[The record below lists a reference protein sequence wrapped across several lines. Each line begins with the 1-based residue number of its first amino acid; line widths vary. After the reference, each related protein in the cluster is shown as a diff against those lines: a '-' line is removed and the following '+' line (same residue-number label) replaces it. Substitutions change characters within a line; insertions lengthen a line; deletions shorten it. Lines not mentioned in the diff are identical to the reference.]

1 MKTTPIWWE
10 FPEWANRP
18 TTTAKPPE
26 KVDVAIIG
34 AGYTGL
40 NTALVLAR
48 AGVSVAV
55 FEAGEFGEGASSRN
69 GGMVGP
75 SFHKLGVDG
84 MKQQFGETVANGIL
98 AESIGFIDHL
108 ETFLKTENIDA
119 DFKRTGRLLG
129 ARRPADL
136 ERYKRMLETLQN
148 ACAVKGHIVA
158 KQDMQSEIGSH
169 HYEGGLVFPTD
180 GGLNPAKYLAGL
192 AQKLVEAGGQI
203 FTHTPVEKIS
213 KAAKGHTLTTPR
225 GEVLA
230 DEIAVCTNGY
240 TGKQFGAL
248 RRRILPLRS
257 AILAT
262 EELPTTQMDELF
274 PNRRMHGDSRRL
286 VAYYRPSPDGK
297 RVLFG
302 GRAVGLTE
310 RPQANERLLR
320 HMMNEVF
327 PQLSAVKTTHVWS
340 GLVAYTFSHAPH
352 IGKLDGIHYAM
363 GYVGSG
369 VARASYFGQK
379 LGQKILG
386 NITEGETMFDQ
397 LTFKTKPLY
406 TGNPWFMPGLVRW
419 QSMLDKF
426 KL

>member
-1 MKTTPIWWE
+1 MKTSPIWWE
-10 FPEWANRP
+10 FPEWDQRP
-18 TTTAKPPE
+18 NTTLTPPK
-26 KVDVAIIG
+26 KVDVAVIG

-48 AGVSVAV
+48 AGVSVAI
-55 FEAGEFGEGASSRN
+55 FEAGEFGTGASSRN

-75 SFHKLGVDG
+75 SFHKLGVNG

-98 AESIGFIDHL
+98 AESISFIDRL
-108 ETFLKTENIDA
+108 EAFLKTENIDA

-136 ERYKRMLETLQN
+136 ERYKRMLETLQG
-148 ACAVKGHIVA
+148 ACDVKGHIVA
-158 KQDMQSEIGSH
+158 KQDMQSEIGSQ

-192 AQKLVEAGGQI
+192 AQKVLDAGGQI
-203 FTHTPVEKIS
+203 FTKSPVEQITKT
-213 KAAKGHTLTTPR
+213 ARGHTLSTPR

-230 DEIAVCTNGY
+230 NEIAVCTNGY

-262 EELPTTQMDELF
+262 EELPTTLMDELC

-297 RVLFG
+297 RLLFG

-310 RPQANERLLR
+310 RPVANERLLR
-320 HMMNEVF
+320 AMMREVF

-352 IGKLDGIHYAM
+352 IGKQDGIHYAM

-386 NITEGETMFDQ
+386 NEAAGATSFDQ

-406 TGNPWFMPGLVRW
+406 NGNPWFMPGLVRW

>member
-1 MKTTPIWWE
+1 MKTSPIWWE
-10 FPEWANRP
+10 FPEWENRP
-18 TTTAKPPE
+18 TTTAIPPA

-34 AGYTGL
+34 AGFTGL

-55 FEAGEFGEGASSRN
+55 FEAGEFGMGASSRN

-75 SFHKLGVDG
+75 SFHKLGVNG
-84 MKQQFGETVANGIL
+84 MKQQFGADVTNGIL

-108 ETFLKTENIDA
+108 ENFLETENINA

-129 ARRPADL
+129 ARRPYDL
-136 ERYKRMLETLQN
+136 ERYKHMLETLQD

-169 HYEGGLVFPTD
+169 HYEGGLVFPSD

-192 AQKLVEAGGQI
+192 AQKVIEAGAQI
-203 FTHTPVEKIS
+203 FTRTPVEHITKT
-213 KAAKGHTLTTPR
+213 ANGHTITTPR

-248 RRRILPLRS
+248 RRRVLPLRS

-262 EELPTTQMDELF
+262 EVLPAEQMDTLF
-274 PNRRMHGDSRRL
+274 PQRRMHGDSRRL

-310 RPQANERLLR
+310 RPAANERLLR
-320 HMMNEVF
+320 AMMLEVF
-327 PQLSAVKTTHVWS
+327 PQLSNVKTTHVWS

-352 IGKLDGIHYAM
+352 IGKLDGVHYAM

-369 VARASYFGQK
+369 VARSSYFGQK
-379 LGQKILG
+379 LGHKILG
-386 NITEGETMFDQ
+386 NEAAGATMFDR

-406 TGNPWFMPGLVRW
+406 SGNPWFMPALIRW
-419 QSMLDKF
+419 HSLLDKF